1 MSDDAKREGL
11 SDERCDDI
19 ALDARERVRGMAA
32 WGMHLDR
39 ALIRAGYALAAPTS
53 AQTPAG
59 ERERFERWAAAQPLM
74 SWLAANCME
83 GICGG
88 PSPSTPSQE
97 SPSREQLADD
107 ICLAITNYGEAEF
120 AAGEWT
126 ADEDDTEAHGD
137 PEEVTAAFFAQDDLF
152 AYMTNLRI
160 AVTPEYEGDWT
171 ARMYEDQEEPTH
183 VARGD
188 SPRAAIEAV
197 ITLSHEPG
205 LEECPCCDDTGCSNC
220 EPGPST
226 PSQGSPQ
233 EPTRAMLD
241 AARDWSNKKYGK
253 AIGDDAA
260 RGCWQAML
268 AALSSSSR
276 EVRP

>member
-1 MSDDAKREGL
+1 MIFTAKQREEFL
-11 SDERCDDI
+11 
-19 ALDARERVRGMAA
+19 
-32 WGMHLDR
+32 
-39 ALIRAGYALAAPTS
+39 T
-53 AQTPAG
+53 
-59 ERERFERWAAAQPLM
+59 AAQPLM

-152 AYMTNLRI
+152 AYMTILRI

-226 PSQGSPQ
+226 PSQESPQ

>member
-1 MSDDAKREGL
+1 MLFRSPHCAKFRQHSILLNHVLWTMLKRMG
-11 SDERCDDI
+11 
-19 ALDARERVRGMAA
+19 RV
-32 WGMHLDR
+32 
-39 ALIRAGYALAAPTS
+39 
-53 AQTPAG
+53 
-59 ERERFERWAAAQPLM
+59 
-74 SWLAANCME
+74 
-83 GICGG
+83 G
-88 PSPSTPSQE
+88 P
-97 SPSREQLADD
+97 
-107 ICLAITNYGEAEF
+107 N
-120 AAGEWT
+120 
-126 ADEDDTEAHGD
+126 DTEAHGD

-226 PSQGSPQ
+226 PSHRRYRIASTPPPFGM
-233 EPTRAMLD
+233 R
-241 AARDWSNKKYGK
+241 
-253 AIGDDAA
+253 
-260 RGCWQAML
+260 
-268 AALSSSSR
+268 
-276 EVRP
+276 

>member
-1 MSDDAKREGL
+1 MIFTAKQREEFL
-11 SDERCDDI
+11 
-19 ALDARERVRGMAA
+19 
-32 WGMHLDR
+32 
-39 ALIRAGYALAAPTS
+39 T
-53 AQTPAG
+53 
-59 ERERFERWAAAQPLM
+59 AAQPLM

-97 SPSREQLADD
+97 
-107 ICLAITNYGEAEF
+107 
-120 AAGEWT
+120 
-126 ADEDDTEAHGD
+126 
-137 PEEVTAAFFAQDDLF
+137 
-152 AYMTNLRI
+152 
-160 AVTPEYEGDWT
+160 
-171 ARMYEDQEEPTH
+171 
-183 VARGD
+183 
-188 SPRAAIEAV
+188 
-197 ITLSHEPG
+197 
-205 LEECPCCDDTGCSNC
+205 
-220 EPGPST
+220 
-226 PSQGSPQ
+226 SPQ